1 MLASMWMAVGSELP
15 ISANSFSYGFLYT
28 PEHIQLQQTVRCARH
43 TFTGMTANATLRL
56 AHPISI
62 PKLPLLSCLR
72 ITFVAAQL
80 KTWYLRAALLF
91 VCSLLCLAFGRFM
104 LDGHIPLHLHRFIYM
119 NMLAVYGNC
128 ENEKYS
134 SIAVWSDGGGIHG
147 VYMPAKI
154 LLSLISGDRVFVH
167 WYVRLSVCVCVCV
180 QDSVLQHRQ
189 EYRLQCGYASST

>member
-1 MLASMWMAVGSELP
+1 MAVGSELP

-28 PEHIQLQQTVRCARH
+28 PEHIQLQQTVCCETHVYRNDSKRDASSRSSDFH
-43 TFTGMTANATLRL
+43 PEIATALVSPHHIRGCTTQNLVSSCGSPLRL
-56 AHPISI
+56 FAFVS
-62 PKLPLLSCLR
+62 R
-72 ITFVAAQL
+72 IRQVHAGRAYTFASTSV
-80 KTWYLRAALLF
+80 Y
-91 VCSLLCLAFGRFM
+91 
-104 LDGHIPLHLHRFIYM
+104 IYM

-180 QDSVLQHRQ
+180 QDSVLRHRQ